1 MTSQSIQDGAS
12 QLDNAIFPAQ
22 QQNCQEKNPVNGNF
36 IWKLNKQTNKQTNK
50 LESVILL

>member
-1 MTSQSIQDGAS
+1 MKIRFPRFGDMTSQSIQDGAS

-36 IWKLNKQTNKQTNK
+36 I
-50 LESVILL
+50 